1 MAPHADA
8 PGPHKNLIGHRIADG
23 RLELV
28 SVLGLGA
35 YGVVYLARD
44 LHHPAHH
51 NKPFASSSSASSFP
65 RSLAAAGGGSA
76 ATGFYAVKSLSKQGL
91 DARQR
96 SFQRREIM
104 LHTIASNHPSVVTLH
119 RVIDAPEDPCVY
131 VILDY
136 CPDGD
141 LFSMITEHQRY
152 LVPPPETYDQLEEA
166 AIEAARA
173 AKVDADLYLAKH
185 RDTLKSRAMQ
195 SKAQYLAERAAMD
208 TLIKSVFCQILDAVE
223 FCHSYGI
230 YHRDLKPENILC
242 LQGGNKVVL
251 ADFGLATGEKSSSDF
266 GCGSTFYMGP
276 ECQGGITSRLTEYNT
291 AANDVWSLGVILVN
305 LICGRNPWKQ
315 ACTADETFREY
326 LRRPDFLMDILPISE
341 EANSI
346 LKRIF
351 TVRAD
356 WRISTRD
363 LRKLIHQVR
372 HFTVTDD
379 EMKAREHR
387 SRIAIAQA
395 KTAHKSAASGRS
407 LADRYQEQLQQQQA
421 QEAREARQLQQEAE
435 ERFFAR
441 QHHAHGRGQSRRH
454 DVMAAAAGQERSP
467 QQYHNVLYAEAYGDD
482 DAGVQAAAEDSD
494 DEVYYEDEDDEGD
507 LEADEDEDDDAAWSG
522 DSDERS
528 SSSRNW
534 IHARQHQQHHYSS
547 YSSGSTG
554 ASSSSSSSSIPTS
567 PESVTSVS
575 VAPSSRKS
583 CGSPLRMAG
592 QQLQHHQ
599 QQQVQPSSYEEG
611 HLSSGSV
618 SGESASSRRSSF
630 SYTGLPPTPRFVTQA
645 TFLDAQAE
653 QQQQQRSA
661 GGGEMDQDVHH
672 RLKALAIRA
681 GGVAKKRAAAVVT
694 GAATGTKTS
703 AASPASPRANG
714 NDRLQHARDIC
725 G

>member
-44 LHHPAHH
+44 LHHPAQQDR
-51 NKPFASSSSASSFP
+51 PFAASSSSGIP
-65 RSLAAAGGGSA
+65 RSLAASNGGSA
-76 ATGFYAVKSLSKQGL
+76 ATGFYAVKCLSKQGL

-152 LVPPPETYDQLEEA
+152 LVPAPETYAQLEEA
-166 AIEAARA
+166 AIEQAHA
-173 AKVDADLYLAKH
+173 AKIDADLYLAKH
-185 RDTLKSRAMQ
+185 RDALKMRALEN
-195 SKAQYLAERAAMD
+195 AELYLSERAAMD
-208 TLIKSVFCQILDAVE
+208 SLIKSVFCQILDAVE

-251 ADFGLATGEKSSSDF
+251 ADFGLATGEKSSTDF

-276 ECQGGITSRLTEYNT
+276 ECQGGITSRLSEYST

-341 EANSI
+341 EANAI

-356 WRISTRD
+356 WRINTRD

-379 EMKAREHR
+379 EMRAREHR
-387 SRIAIAQA
+387 NRIALAQA
-395 KTAHKSAASGRS
+395 KAAHKSAARTLADRRFAQQQEDQRRAAEQRS
-407 LADRYQEQLQQQQA
+407 LAHQGQQS
-421 QEAREARQLQQEAE
+421 
-435 ERFFAR
+435 
-441 QHHAHGRGQSRRH
+441 HTHSRRH
-454 DVMAAAAGQERSP
+454 VTHDAQQRSP
-467 QQYHNVLYAEAYGDD
+467 QPYHNALYAEAYD
-482 DAGVQAAAEDSD
+482 DAPDSEDSTDEEGD
-494 DEVYYEDEDDEGD
+494 DEVYYDEEDGEEDDGT
-507 LEADEDEDDDAAWSG
+507 AW
-522 DSDERS
+522 SDERS
-528 SSSRNW
+528 TSSRNW
-534 IHARQHQQHHYSS
+534 MHARLQDQHEYSS
-547 YSSGSTG
+547 HSSGSTG
-554 ASSSSSSSSIPTS
+554 ASSSSSSVPTS
-567 PESVTSVS
+567 PESATASA
-575 VAPSSRKS
+575 VAISTRKS
-583 CGSPLRMAG
+583 QHNASPLR
-592 QQLQHHQ
+592 QQRRRETTDETAT
-599 QQQVQPSSYEEG
+599 PASSSYDEG
-611 HLSSGSV
+611 NLSGSSV
-618 SGESASSRRSSF
+618 SGDESTSSRRSSF
-630 SYTGLPPTPRFVTQA
+630 SYTGLPPTPRFTTQP
-645 TFLDAQAE
+645 TFLDAGGE
-653 QQQQQRSA
+653 QSEMIDDADVQQRLS
-661 GGGEMDQDVHH
+661 
-672 RLKALAIRA
+672 ALALR
-681 GGVAKKRAAAVVT
+681 AKKVPVT
-694 GAATGTKTS
+694 PAT
-703 AASPASPRANG
+703 PQQG
-714 NDRLQHARDIC
+714 NDRRHHQQAIY